1 MLFNSVKELEEVLV
15 EEETTDGEHSQLVVY
30 NDDVNT
36 FQWVIQCFVEI
47 VNHSQAQSEQLSLII
62 HYKGKAIVKT
72 APMNV
77 LKPLKEGLT
86 DRGLSAVIE
95 SMND

>member
-1 MLFNSVKELEEVLV
+1 MFFNSVKELEEVLV

-47 VNHSQAQSEQLSLII
+47 VNHSHAQSEQLSLII

-77 LKPLKEGLT
+77 LKPLKDGLA
-86 DRGLSAVIE
+86 DRGLSVVIE